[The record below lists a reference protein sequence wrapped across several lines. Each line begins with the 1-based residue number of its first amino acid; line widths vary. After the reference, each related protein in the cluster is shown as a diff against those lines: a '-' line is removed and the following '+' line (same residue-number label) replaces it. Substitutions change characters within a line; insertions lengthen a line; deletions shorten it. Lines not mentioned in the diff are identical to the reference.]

1 VAALRAF
8 RDPLPHRSE
17 DEAMPMMRRGPLDR
31 YSPEWV
37 LRQANAHLAEGSI
50 EFHTDHPITLYLQGG
65 RVYAAEEGVNL
76 LEPDLADRP
85 IASEAEAR
93 QQTVALLT
101 RVLSESTGWYF
112 HDPLGQ
118 HPSRGSWS
126 WETATLL
133 MDTRAKAHETSSL
146 AAWSTRTVVLH
157 ETTAESVTIGADAW
171 AIVVSLAG
179 SAGANELRNQL
190 GWTPDRMA
198 SALAEMEAAEVL
210 KPTSQWRPPP
220 DPAAASDTE
229 LHHAGVPTSPAIVDP
244 SSHRRRV
251 LPLRRTSGS

>member
-1 VAALRAF
+1 
-8 RDPLPHRSE
+8 
-17 DEAMPMMRRGPLDR
+17 MPMMRRGPLDR

-50 EFHTDHPITLYLQGG
+50 EFHTDRPMTLYLQGG
-65 RVYAAEEGVNL
+65 RAYAAEEGVNL
-76 LEPDLADRP
+76 LEQDLADRP
-85 IASEAEAR
+85 LAGEAEAR

-101 RVLSESTGWYF
+101 DVLTEKSGWYF

-118 HPSRGSWS
+118 HPSRGSWA

-133 MDTRAKAHETSSL
+133 MDTRAKSHETSSL

-157 ETTAESVTIGADAW
+157 ETSTDTVTLGADAW
-171 AIVVSLAG
+171 AIVVSLAT
-179 SAGANELRNQL
+179 SAGANELRTKL
-190 GWTPDRMA
+190 GWKPDRVA
-198 SALAEMEAAEVL
+198 SALAEMDASGVL
-210 KPTSQWRPPP
+210 KPTTQWRPPP
-220 DPAAASDTE
+220 DPADATGTE
-229 LHHAGVPTSPAIVDP
+229 PHHDGAPAPPSIVDP